1 MYYVKMFYD
10 ALKLNDYKEKVNEI
24 LLGVTY
30 FKCEEKLEIVDY
42 VYKSFCDAA
51 MFYDE
56 DDEKWAY
63 CSTVKLSL
71 YKLREKER
79 RKRERKIKKEKIE
92 KEKIEKEKIEK
103 EKSTHL
109 CKVVFIH
116 DYKKHK

>member
-10 ALKLNDYKEKVNEI
+10 ALKLDEYKEKVNEI
-24 LLGVTY
+24 LLGVT
-30 FKCEEKLEIVDY
+30 FFNCDEKLEIVDY

-63 CSTVKLSL
+63 CSTVKSSL

-92 KEKIEKEKIEK
+92 KEKIEKEK
-103 EKSTHL
+103 STHL

-116 DYKKHK
+116 DLPRDLFN